1 MKSTFAKRFQEA
13 LNIRDMK
20 PIDVANKTGIGK
32 NSISYYLSG
41 IHKPKSEYLYLIA
54 QVLDVNAEWL
64 MGYDVPMDNSYFD
77 TIIDSSK
84 LSKEV
89 KTIELVQKTFGK
101 ASVEL
106 LRYFHEL
113 NENGK
118 REALKRVCEMV
129 DIPKYTK

>member
-1 MKSTFAKRFQEA
+1 
-13 LNIRDMK
+13 MK
-20 PIDVANKTGIGK
+20 PIDVVNKTGIGK

-89 KTIELVQKTFGK
+89 KTIELV
-101 ASVEL
+101 
-106 LRYFHEL
+106 
-113 NENGK
+113 
-118 REALKRVCEMV
+118 
-129 DIPKYTK
+129 